1 MYLIIIIII
10 IILNGTRQSWR
21 KLYYSVCKALG
32 IEMTEKL
39 CTLTQTNK
47 QTHTHTQT
55 HTKELVCKHEDLKC
69 H

>member
-1 MYLIIIIII
+1 MYLIIIIIIII

-47 QTHTHTQT
+47 QTNKHTHIHKHTQ
-55 HTKELVCKHEDLKC
+55 KS
-69 H
+69 